1 MMAVR
6 SVRSTVASPVVKP
19 SRTIPARTSLYLFTR
34 AGGRCQLRGCNDYLL
49 EHHVTKKR
57 GIYAERAHIWAYRPD
72 GARGHPE
79 GEFDPHDIGNLM
91 LLCPK
96 CHKLIDDNAEEY
108 PVDRLKRD
116 KSEHEARI
124 LRLTETSPDL
134 TTVAV
139 VLRGRIASDPV
150 TIGLHEIQDAVLPR
164 HVGERGLHEI
174 DLTGFRD
181 SDDPA
186 FWSVAA
192 TEIRDRM
199 SNFYSTKFEEGKPEH
214 VSVFALAPIPLLM
227 TLGACLSDKVP
238 TTLFQRHRETQG
250 WVWKESGPEVQFRSG
265 MLREGTD
272 PTKIAL
278 LVSVSGRLG
287 LADLPPGIDA
297 AYTVYHIEPDGRD
310 PHLGLLETN
319 ATLEAFRRCYMGLIR
334 AIDATHPKLNRIHM
348 FPAVPAP
355 FAVAMGRDLL
365 SKRDPGMLV
374 YDYDKAVGGFAARL
388 EINQR

>member
-1 MMAVR
+1 MGTNALK
-6 SVRSTVASPVVKP
+6 SVVLSPVVKP
-19 SRTIPARTSLYLFTR
+19 SRAIPTRTSLYLFTR
-34 AGGRCQLRGCNDYLL
+34 AGGRCQFNGCNDYLL

-79 GEFDPHDIGNLM
+79 GVFDPHDIENLM

-96 CHKLIDDNAEEY
+96 CHKHIDDHPDDY
-108 PVDRLKRD
+108 PVDRLKKD
-116 KSEHEARI
+116 KREQEARI
-124 LRLTETSPDL
+124 LRLTATSPDL

-139 VLRGRIASDPV
+139 LLRGRVADEPV
-150 TIGLHEIQDAVLPR
+150 TIGLDEIQDAVLPR
-164 HVGERGLHEI
+164 HVGERGVHEI

-181 SDDPA
+181 SGDPA

-192 TEIRDRM
+192 AEIRERM

-287 LADLPPGIDA
+287 RADLPPGIDA

-334 AIDATHPKLNRIHM
+334 AIDASHPKLNRIHM

-374 YDYDKAVGGFAARL
+374 YDYDKAAGGFAARL